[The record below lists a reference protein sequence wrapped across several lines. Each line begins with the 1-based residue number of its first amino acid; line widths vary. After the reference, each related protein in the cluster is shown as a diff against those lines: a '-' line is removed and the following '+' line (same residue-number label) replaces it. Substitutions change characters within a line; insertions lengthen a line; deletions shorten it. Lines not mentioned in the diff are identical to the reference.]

1 MRAMK
6 VQKLSRMLMASFFI
20 IFVLA
25 HSISVQMKFCRS
37 HYERRNEKAHQAG
50 SK

>member
-1 MRAMK
+1 MRAMN
-6 VQKLSRMLMASFFI
+6 VQKLTRILMASFFI

-37 HYERRNEKAHQAG
+37 CYERRNEKAHQAG